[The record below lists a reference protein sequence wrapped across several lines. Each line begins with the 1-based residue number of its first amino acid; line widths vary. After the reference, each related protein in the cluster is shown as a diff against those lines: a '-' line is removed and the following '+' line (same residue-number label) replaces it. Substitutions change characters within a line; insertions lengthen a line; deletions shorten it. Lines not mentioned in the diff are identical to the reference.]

1 MPLRE
6 VLLCGFVLTLA
17 ACGDGSGANRAEEAA
32 VETPAPAETAP
43 TPKEVAVDLG
53 EMKVDPGWAPAKVES
68 VEGGRRL
75 TTRKGYGDF
84 SAVLDLPDSARLEG
98 PGVVRMD
105 LMVTKGALVARMA
118 VPGDSV
124 ASKSAQTVVP
134 AWPESQ
140 VAEMEVAN
148 LNEPLSILFANGSQD
163 GASEAIIKSVQVLPG
178 AKSVQVGPEAK
189 VNP

>member
-43 TPKEVAVDLG
+43 TPKEVAVDLS

-84 SAVLDLPDSARLEG
+84 SAMLDLPEPGALVG
-98 PGVVRMD
+98 PGVIRID
-105 LMVTKGALVARMA
+105 LVVSKGALTARMA

-124 ASKSAQTVVP
+124 ASKSAQTVIP
-134 AWPESQ
+134 AWTESQ

-148 LNEPLSILFANGSQD
+148 LGEPLSILFGNGSQE
-163 GASEAIIKSVQVLPG
+163 GASEAIIKSVQVVPG
-178 AKSVQVGPEAK
+178 AKASP
-189 VNP
+189 